1 MAAIRRTTK
10 TRKTAGRRTGT
21 TARRRS
27 PAKPAVRRSRT
38 KTVRRRVTTRTR
50 RSTRRTTRRQT
61 IALPGGI
68 NLNIGSG
75 GISVSTRGG
84 PRRGG
89 WSLPGG
95 YTIGR

>member
-1 MAAIRRTTK
+1 MA
-10 TRKTAGRRTGT
+10 TRAKAAKRKT
-21 TARRRS
+21 TARKRS
-27 PAKPAVRRSRT
+27 PANPAVRRSRT

-50 RSTRRTTRRQT
+50 STTRRAAKRQT

-68 NLNIGSG
+68 NLSIGKT
-75 GISVSTRGG
+75 GISVTTRGG
-84 PRRGG
+84 PKAGS